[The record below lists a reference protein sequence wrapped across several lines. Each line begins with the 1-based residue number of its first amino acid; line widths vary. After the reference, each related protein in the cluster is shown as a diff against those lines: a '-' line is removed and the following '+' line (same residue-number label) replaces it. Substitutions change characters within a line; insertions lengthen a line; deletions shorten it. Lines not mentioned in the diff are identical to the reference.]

1 MTISRRTPILERFL
15 RHVTKHPE
23 TLCWNWTGA
32 SSRGYGLFRL
42 DNGKTTGAHRASYLL
57 FVGALDQDKQL
68 HHTCRNRSCCNPDH
82 LQALTDAEHKV
93 VDPGSM
99 RNRTHCKNGHLLDGE
114 NLVANRKKV
123 GLRLCRT
130 CSLERTKRYRQNRGD
145 EFKQY
150 NRESQKA
157 WRLANPEHCAAY
169 REAYREKAKE
179 ATRRYRERQKAK
191 ALAALPT

>member
-1 MTISRRTPILERFL
+1 MTISRRVPILERFL

-23 TLCWNWTGA
+23 TLCWNWIGA
-32 SSRGYGLFRL
+32 NSRGYGLFRL
-42 DNGKTTGAHRASYLL
+42 DNGKMTGAHRAGYLL
-57 FVGALDQDKQL
+57 FVGALDQNKQL

-93 VDPGSM
+93 VDPSSM
-99 RNRTHCKNGHLLDGE
+99 RNRTHCKNGHPLEGD

-123 GLRLCRT
+123 GLRLCRI
-130 CSLERTKRYRQNRGD
+130 CNLARTKRQRHDRGD
-145 EFKQY
+145 EFKLY

-169 REAYREKAKE
+169 RKAYRAKAKE

-191 ALAALPT
+191 ALAAVPT